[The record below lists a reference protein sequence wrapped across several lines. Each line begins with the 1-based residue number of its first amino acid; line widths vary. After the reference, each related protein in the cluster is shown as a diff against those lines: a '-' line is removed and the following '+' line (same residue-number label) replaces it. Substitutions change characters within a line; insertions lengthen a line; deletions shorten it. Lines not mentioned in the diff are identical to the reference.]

1 MAIKYFC
8 DLCGEEIK
16 DLNELGNFKI
26 QERTLSFLKHQRQD
40 QLKVTERIFC
50 IDCARK
56 IVEGFTKIKK
66 ENGK

>member
-1 MAIKYFC
+1 MIIYKC

-16 DLNELGNFKI
+16 DLTEIGNFKI

-40 QLKVTERIFC
+40 QLKIREWIFC
-50 IDCARK
+50 ISCARK
-56 IVEGFTKIKK
+56 IVESFTKK